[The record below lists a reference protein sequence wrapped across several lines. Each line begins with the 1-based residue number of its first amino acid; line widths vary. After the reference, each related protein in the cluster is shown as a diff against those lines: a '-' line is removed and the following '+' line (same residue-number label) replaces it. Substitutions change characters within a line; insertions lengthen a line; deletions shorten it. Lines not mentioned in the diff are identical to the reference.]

1 MKVKIAEKDKA
12 LNFVS
17 YHFYFIE
24 PFKSFVPVVIIHGI
38 LYFGFLV
45 EQTVIIEMWPFR
57 ECI

>member
-24 PFKSFVPVVIIHGI
+24 PFKTFVPVVTIHGI
-38 LYFGFLV
+38 YFGFLV